1 MLLDI
6 LMSRSIYIYI
16 YIYIIVT
23 IKHDQLLNLN
33 SWYELIYTLK
43 LTSELIAF
51 YFIDIM
57 SWALKYESVCLI
69 MI

>member
-6 LMSRSIYIYI
+6 LMSRYIC
-16 YIYIIVT
+16 IIVT

-43 LTSELIAF
+43 LTSELIAS
-51 YFIDIM
+51 YFIDVM
-57 SWALKYESVCLI
+57 SWALRYESVCLI

>member
-6 LMSRSIYIYI
+6 LMSRSIYI